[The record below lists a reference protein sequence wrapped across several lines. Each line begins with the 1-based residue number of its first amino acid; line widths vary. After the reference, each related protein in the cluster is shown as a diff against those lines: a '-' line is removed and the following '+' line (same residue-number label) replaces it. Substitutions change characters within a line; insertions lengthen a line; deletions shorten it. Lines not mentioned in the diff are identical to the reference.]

1 MIGAGAIQLGGDQVW
16 RTRLSRNTLDWD
28 FAVRVDSWEQ
38 FDLLG
43 DHLTS
48 SEGGFVQGGQRH
60 RFKHVNGRGVIDIV
74 PFGDLEQP
82 EGEIDWGDG
91 FVMNT
96 TGLEV
101 VERNH
106 NIQKLAGF
114 DLHAATIPA
123 ILGLKLL
130 AFIDRR
136 ERRTTDMDDV
146 YAILLEANER
156 AYDGED
162 QDMQTRLSEQATGVL
177 SSGQVT
183 IAQVGAFLIGHE
195 VREIFSASAVESMV
209 ELLQEVGTTTDRI
222 SPQIARGV
230 SGTSLETVRLDLEAL
245 SRGLTPPEPDT
256 SEAST

>member
-1 MIGAGAIQLGGDQVW
+1 MIDDALTEDDLELFLALETASRACGVTLYLIGAGAIQMGGDQVW

-38 FDLLG
+38 FDLMG

-106 NIQKLAGF
+106 YIQKLAGF

-123 ILGLKLL
+123 ILGLKLSL
-130 AFIDRR
+130 SSTVESAG
-136 ERRTTDMDDV
+136 RRTWMTSM
-146 YAILLEANER
+146 R
-156 AYDGED
+156 
-162 QDMQTRLSEQATGVL
+162 
-177 SSGQVT
+177 SSWK
-183 IAQVGAFLIGHE
+183 
-195 VREIFSASAVESMV
+195 R
-209 ELLQEVGTTTDRI
+209 
-222 SPQIARGV
+222 
-230 SGTSLETVRLDLEAL
+230 
-245 SRGLTPPEPDT
+245 T
-256 SEAST
+256 SEPTMARIRTCRRASPSRRRASCPPGR